1 MKVRAGN
8 VVVVV
13 VIIILFMHIKLISFD
28 LFQRS
33 IRFETVEGKELGK

>member
-8 VVVVV
+8 VVVS
-13 VIIILFMHIKLISFD
+13 VIIILFMNIKLISFD

-33 IRFETVEGKELGK
+33 IRLETVEGKELGK